1 MRITPPERGS
11 LPRLCFISYK
21 HLSRFAM
28 TVLDEYA
35 DRATIEVVNGSF
47 EAALDAAQNRLRD
60 GSADV
65 FVSAGANATILR
77 NALDAPVATI
87 KLSGFDILV
96 ALLHARHI
104 SNRVGVVMYG
114 ECIPE
119 LDAVRELL
127 NIEVAQYAYRTP
139 DEARQCFERLVRD
152 GYEVVVG
159 SSIVMEL
166 AEQYGIQGRLAYSI
180 NAVRQGIE
188 DAIELARVARL
199 EAGRYD
205 QLNGVL
211 HNLQEAVLAVDRD
224 NRVIA
229 VNPPMEMLLGRVKAR
244 MIGQHLEDIEPALSL
259 QSTLASGMQ
268 ERGSVFRFAQRDWIA
283 NRTPIREHGETVG
296 AAITLYDARN
306 IQDAD
311 ASLRSQQRRHP
322 RNARNRFDN
331 LIGTSPA
338 FERACATARRYAKT
352 DLTVLLSGES
362 GVGKEQFAQAIHNES
377 KRAAKPFVAV
387 NCAAF
392 PEALLESELF
402 GYDEG
407 AFTGSRRGGKRGLF
421 ESAHTGTLF
430 LDEIGDMPV
439 SLQTRLLRVLQEREI
454 LRLGGAIP
462 IPVDVRIIAATHQ
475 PLPQLIASRQFRQD
489 LYYRINT
496 LQLALPP
503 LRERREDIALLAT
516 FLLRRSLGRLDS
528 RLDAPALVARLLP
541 RLQAHAWPGNIRELE
556 NICERMA
563 VFFSQW
569 EDLDRIAF
577 DELHHD
583 CPELFG
589 AASITAPPQPALASP
604 PSTSPRARV
613 LEVLAECGGNRQ
625 QAAQRLG
632 VSRATLWRW
641 EKAATAQVA

>member
-1 MRITPPERGS
+1 MRNTSPERGS

-28 TVLDEYA
+28 TVLDEFA

-47 EAALDAAQNRLRD
+47 EAALDAAHERLRE
-60 GSADV
+60 GAADV

-96 ALLHARHI
+96 ALLQARHI

-283 NRTPIREHGETVG
+283 NRTPIREHGDTVG

-331 LIGTSPA
+331 LIGASPA
-338 FERACATARRYAKT
+338 FERACATARRYART

-377 KRAAKPFVAV
+377 KRAAKPFVAI

-516 FLLRRSLGRLDS
+516 FLLRRSLDRLDS
-528 RLDAPALVARLLP
+528 RLDAPALVVRLLP

-569 EDLDRIAF
+569 EDLEHIAF

-589 AASITAPPQPALASP
+589 AVSVMAPPPELA
-604 PSTSPRARV
+604 PSSSTAPRARV

-641 EKAATAQVA
+641 EKAATAQVG

>member
-1 MRITPPERGS
+1 MRNTSPERGS

-28 TVLDEYA
+28 TVLDEFA

-47 EAALDAAQNRLRD
+47 EAALDAAHERLRD
-60 GSADV
+60 GAADV

-96 ALLHARHI
+96 ALLQARHI

-283 NRTPIREHGETVG
+283 NRTPIREHGDTVG

-331 LIGTSPA
+331 LIGASPA
-338 FERACATARRYAKT
+338 FERACATARRYART

-377 KRAAKPFVAV
+377 KRAAKPFVAI

-516 FLLRRSLGRLDS
+516 FLLRRSLDRLDS
-528 RLDAPALVARLLP
+528 RLDAPTLVARLLP

-569 EDLDRIAF
+569 EDLEHIAF

-589 AASITAPPQPALASP
+589 AASIMAPPPELA
-604 PSTSPRARV
+604 PSSSTAPRARV

-641 EKAATAQVA
+641 EKAATAQVG